1 MAKRKSTRRRHRR
14 RRRRRRRGGRTRRM
28 RGGRRRRKGGRR
40 RTRRGGDLFGRTNC
54 YLLDGGKCPK
64 GMTCR
69 YGQGWGQMNLFGL
82 KGTSGICVKKGK
94 DQYGYKQLKLF

>member
-1 MAKRKSTRRRHRR
+1 
-14 RRRRRRRGGRTRRM
+14 
-28 RGGRRRRKGGRR
+28 
-40 RTRRGGDLFGRTNC
+40 
-54 YLLDGGKCPK
+54 
-64 GMTCR
+64 MTCR